1 MRRVATAM
9 LCVTLVWAT
18 PGFAQDTTQ
27 NDALRAKLVED
38 AEKIVFPE
46 RCGEC
51 HEAEFEVWEQT
62 PHATGFDTLHTT
74 DRAKEVYR
82 ALGLRLIKRGT
93 EETTPACLEC
103 HYTPEVRRDVL
114 RATAGVT
121 CESCHGPARD
131 WVEVH
136 NSYGVAESDFQRA
149 AVLET
154 PEHRAQ
160 RIADSRAAGMRR
172 PSDLYDVA
180 ANCFGC
186 HTVPKEDLVNVAGHT
201 TGSDF
206 EFVDWSEQIR
216 HNFLESYK
224 TADGRTNTERS
235 VERKRVM
242 YVAGRALD
250 VEYSLRGVAVAT
262 EDELYFAAMS
272 DRAGAAIDELY
283 YLNDTVA
290 IPAVHTII
298 DTFDGVELKPN
309 NQAALVV
316 AADRIQEATRSFIAG
331 SDGTELAA
339 VDPLWDPD
347 AERVVTEAPADA
359 LPGPRGLG
367 RVTELSIPTTADP
380 AEARGPDGGD
390 PPPSADAANADPP
403 TVGVLS
409 TTEPVSASAG
419 RAPIDPPPPVP
430 VQQYEVFRR
439 PPWRTASEHDFVKV
453 PCGKCHT
460 QQQAWWQKDT
470 HKGTADPLR
479 NGDDD
484 AARIASL
491 YGIDPADMA
500 KGNQA
505 CMWCHGTIVAAPT
518 RKVRPGVG
526 CQRCHGAGLDYL
538 EPHETVGFEG
548 SVVLGLTD
556 LKTPVVRVETC
567 AGCHYITDPGLLA
580 AWHSAGADFD
590 ILDRM
595 NEIRHWGPN
604 FGRETADMDSAALSA
619 AYAAVIEVRG
629 PPPEVEPIRPP
640 ETTGPVDAPAGGVG
654 GVAVETPRADVAPP
668 TGGARTPEPP
678 VARPD
683 QGGPASGRVTVASP
697 RARTASP
704 RTRVAPSRPTLV
716 DDPHLD
722 PLLIDPDRSPE
733 ETLLQLKTRLEE
745 LYRALGRE
753 SPR

>member
-1 MRRVATAM
+1 MGSTS
-9 LCVTLVWAT
+9 
-18 PGFAQDTTQ
+18 
-27 NDALRAKLVED
+27 
-38 AEKIVFPE
+38 
-46 RCGEC
+46 EC
-51 HEAEFEVWEQT
+51 HAAEFEIWEQT

-82 ALGLRLIKRGT
+82 ALGLRLIKRAT

-103 HYTPEVRRDVL
+103 HYTPAVRRDIL

-121 CESCHGPARD
+121 CESCHGPARE

-154 PEHRAQ
+154 PEHREQ

-186 HTVPKEDLVNVAGHT
+186 HTVPKEELVNVAGHT

-235 VERKRVM
+235 AERNRVM
-242 YVAGRALD
+242 YVVGRALD

-272 DRAGAAIDELY
+272 DRAGAAIDELF
-283 YLNDTVA
+283 YLNDTVT
-290 IPAVHTII
+290 IPAVQTII
-298 DTFDGVELKPN
+298 DLFDGVELKPN
-309 NQAALVV
+309 NREALLR
-316 AADRIQEATRSFIAG
+316 AADSIATATRSFIAA

-347 AERVVTEAPADA
+347 ARPAVIDA
-359 LPGPRGLG
+359 TTDGTPNSRGPG
-367 RVTELSIPTTADP
+367 RVTELLVPTTTAP
-380 AEARGPDGGD
+380 AGATGPDGGD
-390 PPPSADAANADPP
+390 PPATADGP
-403 TVGVLS
+403 TTDAPVGVS
-409 TTEPVSASAG
+409 ATTKPVSAPAG
-419 RAPIDPPPPVP
+419 RTPNDTPSSVP

-439 PPWRTASEHDFVKV
+439 PPWRTASGHDFVKV

-491 YGIDPADMA
+491 YGVDPADMA

-526 CQRCHGAGLDYL
+526 CQRCHGAGIDYL
-538 EPHETVGFEG
+538 EPHETEAYNQSVGK
-548 SVVLGLTD
+548 GLAD
-556 LKTPVVRVETC
+556 LKTPAVRAQTC

-580 AWHSAGADFD
+580 AGHGAGADFD
-590 ILDRM
+590 ILARM
-595 NEIRHWGPN
+595 NEIRHWGPD
-604 FGRETADMDSAALSA
+604 FGRETAEMDGAALSA
-619 AYAAVIEVRG
+619 AYGAVVEVRG

-640 ETTGPVDAPAGGVG
+640 ETTGPVDAPAGEGL
-654 GVAVETPRADVAPP
+654 GVAVETPRAGVAPP
-668 TGGARTPEPP
+668 TGGGERTPERP

-683 QGGPASGRVTVASP
+683 QGGPAPGRVTVASP

-722 PLLIDPDRSPE
+722 PLLVDPDRSPE
-733 ETLLQLKTRLEE
+733 ETLLLLKMRLEE

-753 SPR
+753 TPH

>member
-9 LCVTLVWAT
+9 LCVTVVWAT

-51 HEAEFEVWEQT
+51 HAAEFEVWEQT

-93 EETTPACLEC
+93 DETTPACLEC

-131 WVEVH
+131 WVGVH

-160 RIADSRAAGMRR
+160 RVADSRAAGMRR

-186 HTVPKEDLVNVAGHT
+186 HTVPKEELVNVAGHT

-206 EFVDWSEQIR
+206 ELVDWSEQIR

-224 TADGRTNTERS
+224 MADGRTNAERS

-283 YLNDTVA
+283 YLNDTVT

-298 DTFDGVELKPN
+298 DIFDGVELKPN
-309 NQAALVV
+309 NREALLA
-316 AADRIQEATRSFIAG
+316 AADAIQTATRSFIAG

-339 VDPLWDPD
+339 VDPLWGPD
-347 AERVVTEAPADA
+347 AEPAVTDAPADDA
-359 LPGPRGLG
+359 PGPRGPR

-380 AEARGPDGGD
+380 AGASGPDGGD
-390 PPPSADAANADPP
+390 PPPTADDSAAGAPP
-403 TVGVLS
+403 TP
-409 TTEPVSASAG
+409 EPVSAPVGRSAV
-419 RAPIDPPPPVP
+419 DTPPPVP
-430 VQQYEVFRR
+430 VQQYDVFRR
-439 PPWRTASEHDFVKV
+439 PPWRAPSLHGFVKV

-500 KGNQA
+500 KGNQT

-526 CQRCHGAGLDYL
+526 CQRCHGAGRDYL
-538 EPHETVGFEG
+538 EPHETETYEQSVGK
-548 SVVLGLTD
+548 GLAD
-556 LKTPVVRVETC
+556 LKTPAVRAQTC
-567 AGCHYITDPGLLA
+567 AGCHYSTDPGLLA
-580 AWHSAGADFD
+580 AGHETGADFD

-595 NEIRHWGPN
+595 NEIRHWGPD
-604 FGRETADMDSAALSA
+604 FGRETAEMDGAALSA
-619 AYAAVIEVRG
+619 AYAAVVEVRG

-640 ETTGPVDAPAGGVG
+640 ETTGAVDAPSDGVRA
-654 GVAVETPRADVAPP
+654 VAVETPLSVVAPA
-668 TGGARTPEPP
+668 TGGGRTPERP
-678 VARPD
+678 VARSD
-683 QGGPASGRVTVASP
+683 QGGPAPGSVTSVASP

-716 DDPHLD
+716 DDPQLD
-722 PLLIDPDRSPE
+722 PMLVGPDRSPE
-733 ETLLQLKTRLEE
+733 EVLLQLKTRLEA
-745 LYRALGRE
+745 LYLALGRA
-753 SPR
+753 PPP